1 MLYPALKRAL
11 SGISAAHVLSRP
23 HVTSRLTACNLQVN
37 LHPRISTPHIKPV
50 IMGTRA
56 RRVKASL
63 LDDKIDILNR
73 SAVEASPAQ
82 QVYRTVSAILAL
94 ARVCTHILLP
104 ASASSLCDNQ
114 DKIADNGDSVYISE
128 FCFDMCETLKA
139 AIQGRNADDLGE
151 SVGTVLKDLER
162 RVD

>member
-1 MLYPALKRAL
+1 
-11 SGISAAHVLSRP
+11 
-23 HVTSRLTACNLQVN
+23 
-37 LHPRISTPHIKPV
+37 
-50 IMGTRA
+50 MGTRA

-94 ARVCTHILLP
+94 VRVCTHILLP
-104 ASASSLCDNQ
+104 ASTSSLCDNQ